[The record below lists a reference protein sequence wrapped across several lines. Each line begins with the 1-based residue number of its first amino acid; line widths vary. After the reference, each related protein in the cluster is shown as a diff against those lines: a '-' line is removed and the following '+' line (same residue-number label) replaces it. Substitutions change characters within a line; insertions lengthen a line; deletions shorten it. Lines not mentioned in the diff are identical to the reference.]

1 MKLLKY
7 VLFIVILI
15 FSVKFIMELDALNV
29 MDDGTS
35 VTIKIPYITDES
47 GLDSEGMK
55 VWQAV
60 ILTLSLGV
68 FVGFIIAL
76 IQIISQKSEIISLK
90 SNLRKSQNELDNL
103 RNQTLDE
110 DVPLFDEIT
119 DEEDI

>member
-29 MDDGTS
+29 LDDGTS
-35 VTIKIPYITDES
+35 IKIKLPYITSES

-68 FVGFIIAL
+68 FVGFVIAL

>member
-29 MDDGTS
+29 MDDGAS
-35 VTIKIPYITDES
+35 IKIKLPYITNES

-68 FVGFIIAL
+68 FIGFIIAL

-110 DVPLFDEIT
+110 DIPLFDEIT

>member
-35 VTIKIPYITDES
+35 IKIKLPYITSES

-68 FVGFIIAL
+68 FVGFVIAL

-110 DVPLFDEIT
+110 DIPLFDEIT

>member
-29 MDDGTS
+29 MDDGS
-35 VTIKIPYITDES
+35 SIKIKLPYITSES

-68 FVGFIIAL
+68 FIGFIIAL
-76 IQIISQKSEIISLK
+76 IQIISQKSEMFSLK
-90 SNLRKSQNELDNL
+90 SKLRRVQVELDSL
-103 RNQTLDE
+103 RDE
-110 DVPLFDEIT
+110 SIEDDIILT
-119 DEEDI
+119 DEVDDCSL

>member
-35 VTIKIPYITDES
+35 VTIKIPYITNES

-68 FVGFIIAL
+68 FIGFIIAL

-90 SNLRKSQNELDNL
+90 SN
-103 RNQTLDE
+103 
-110 DVPLFDEIT
+110 
-119 DEEDI
+119 

>member
-35 VTIKIPYITDES
+35 VTIKIPYITSES

-68 FVGFIIAL
+68 FIGFIIAL

-110 DVPLFDEIT
+110 DIPLFDEIT

>member
-15 FSVKFIMELDALNV
+15 FSVKFIMELDALNI
-29 MDDGTS
+29 MDDGVS
-35 VTIKIPYITDES
+35 IKIKLPYITSES

-68 FVGFIIAL
+68 FIGFIIAL

-110 DVPLFDEIT
+110 DIPLFDEIT

>member
-15 FSVKFIMELDALNV
+15 FSVKFIMELDTLNV
-29 MDDGTS
+29 MDDGS
-35 VTIKIPYITDES
+35 SIKIKLPYITSES

-68 FVGFIIAL
+68 FIGFIIAL